1 MRAHISLKDIA
12 AKTGFSIKT
21 VSRALNDHPDVKKET
36 RARILTVAK
45 KYSYYPN
52 LVAKSLRT
60 RQAFTIGYV
69 VPDITNEFYGKVGIA
84 IEREAKK
91 HRYGL
96 LVSFTEESSENEI
109 DSLKLLLAKRVDGII
124 LATVGTTGEFI
135 REILRNYPTPI
146 VVIDNRAEGVKTNL
160 VLHDNVDGACLL
172 TKHLIGHGHK
182 AIACITGPL
191 TETSGK
197 ERLLGY
203 KKALEESG
211 IPIDEAMIRTSNWR
225 VDGGYETACELMA
238 VKPRRPSA
246 VFVGNSIMALGV
258 YKALRK
264 MCLRIPDDVA
274 LASFDSLE
282 FTDAV
287 DPPLTTLE
295 RVESR
300 IGELAARILFERIQ
314 ARDTVTMSE
323 HFVKA
328 SICVRRSCGCT

>member
-1 MRAHISLKDIA
+1 MRAHVGLKDIA

-21 VSRALNDHPDVKKET
+21 VSRALNDHPDVKEET
-36 RARILTVAK
+36 RARILTIAK
-45 KYSYYPN
+45 KCSYYPN

-69 VPDITNEFYGKVGIA
+69 VPDITNEFYGKVGNA

-91 HRYGL
+91 HHFGL
-96 LVSFTEESSENEI
+96 LVSFTEESSENEV
-109 DSLKLLLAKRVDGII
+109 DSLNLLLTKRVDGII

-135 REILRNYPTPI
+135 REMMRNYPTPI
-146 VVIDNRAEGVKTNL
+146 VVIDNRVEGVRTNL
-160 VLHDNVDGACLL
+160 VLHDNVDGAYLL
-172 TKHLIGHGHK
+172 TRRLIGHGHR

-211 IPIDEAMIRTSNWR
+211 TPVDHAMVRASNWR
-225 VDGGYETACELMA
+225 VDGSYETACELMA
-238 VKPRRPSA
+238 VKSRSPSA

-258 YKALRK
+258 YKALRRMGRK
-264 MCLRIPDDVA
+264 IPDDVA
-274 LASFDSLE
+274 LTSFDSLE

-295 RVESR
+295 SVESR
-300 IGELAARILFERIQ
+300 IGELAARTLFERIQ
-314 ARDTVTMSE
+314 ARDTVSMSE

>member
-1 MRAHISLKDIA
+1 MRAHIGLKDIA
-12 AKTGFSIKT
+12 AQTGFSIKT

-60 RQAFTIGYV
+60 KQAFTIGYV

-91 HRYGL
+91 HHYGL
-96 LVSFTEESSENEI
+96 LVSFTEESRENEI
-109 DSLKLLLAKRVDGII
+109 DSLKLLLAERVDGII

-135 REILRNYPTPI
+135 GEILRNYPTPL
-146 VVIDNRAEGVKTNL
+146 VVIDNRVESVKTNL
-160 VLHDNVDGACLL
+160 VLHDNVDGAYLL
-172 TKHLIGHGHK
+172 TKHLIGHGHR

-191 TETSGK
+191 SETSGA

-211 IPIDEAMIRTSNWR
+211 IPVEDRMIKISNWR
-225 VDGGYETACELMA
+225 VNGGYETACELMTDNS
-238 VKPRRPSA
+238 RRPSA
-246 VFVGNSIMALGV
+246 VFIGNSVMALGV
-258 YKALRK
+258 YKALRRMDRK
-264 MCLRIPDDVA
+264 IPDDVA
-274 LASFDSLE
+274 LTAFDSLE
-282 FTDAV
+282 FTDAI
-287 DPPLTTLE
+287 DPPLTTLQ
-295 RVESR
+295 RVEDR
-300 IGELAARILFERIQ
+300 IGELAAGMLFERIQ
-314 ARDTVTMSE
+314 TRDTVTMSE

-328 SICVRRSCGCT
+328 SIIVRRSCGCT